1 MIKLVSK
8 VPLLDG
14 TIILPL
20 GKGVFIGGKEIGKPM
35 RGTLG
40 REIAARIIHLWN
52 IIYVQLEW
60 RNDIV

>member
-20 GKGVFIGGKEIGKPM
+20 GKGVFIGGKEIEQPM
-35 RGTLG
+35 RGRLSG
-40 REIAARIIHLWN
+40 EIAVRI
-52 IIYVQLEW
+52 
-60 RNDIV
+60 